1 MKGRG
6 SCTLCAVVLR
16 PLAMPGGISMSSSS
30 LWIFLSF
37 LFGVTLGTAI
47 GWKAHSKRNS
57 WLKERRDFYKSKAAE
72 AQERLENS

>member
-1 MKGRG
+1 MLRSYVKGRG
-6 SCTLCAVVLR
+6 SCAT
-16 PLAMPGGISMSSSS
+16 PTLAMPGGISMSSSS

-72 AQERLENS
+72 AQERLESS